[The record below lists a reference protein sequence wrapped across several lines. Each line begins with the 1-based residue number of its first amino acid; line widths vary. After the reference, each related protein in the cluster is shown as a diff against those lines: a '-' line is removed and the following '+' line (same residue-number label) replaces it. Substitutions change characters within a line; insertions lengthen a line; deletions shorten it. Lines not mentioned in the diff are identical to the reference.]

1 MNSASLASYD
11 DESSY
16 DFESDTSSPWV
27 FSPTDSTA
35 TGSTASL
42 DEEDEEDEEEDESS
56 EEDSGFATSPMATLS
71 PTSPDFR
78 PTGFSG
84 PTAPPAFGFPP
95 PCIP

>member
-1 MNSASLASYD
+1 MNSASLATYD

-42 DEEDEEDEEEDESS
+42 DEEDEEDEEDESS
-56 EEDSGFATSPMATLS
+56 EEDSSFAV
-71 PTSPDFR
+71 
-78 PTGFSG
+78 
-84 PTAPPAFGFPP
+84 
-95 PCIP
+95 